1 MMLELIFLMIRLI
14 TLGSMLCAVATV
26 LVATWLLLCTLP
38 WEDFVA
44 SSAKRLYPMCYHL
57 PLVVPWLI
65 LMGKILVSVKSIA
78 KHPLTSVFFVCVVF
92 FFFPS
97 LTLQPS
103 SRIFNAK
110 GNPIVIQQANCRL
123 KQKYIDFSSSKK
135 MTGQI
140 IVVKRFFL
148 LLLLH
153 NSFLN
158 IAEPFHCSLRQ
169 TSNLE

>member
-1 MMLELIFLMIRLI
+1 MLKLIFLMIQLI

-38 WEDFVA
+38 REDFIA
-44 SSAKRLYPMCYHL
+44 SSAKRLYPTCYHL

-78 KHPLTSVFFVCVVF
+78 KHPLTSVLCF
-92 FFFPS
+92 FFFFLPS

-103 SRIFNAK
+103 SQIFNAK

-135 MTGQI
+135 
-140 IVVKRFFL
+140 
-148 LLLLH
+148 
-153 NSFLN
+153 
-158 IAEPFHCSLRQ
+158 
-169 TSNLE
+169 